1 MGINRLEITITLNK
15 RREEMKKKGFGKT
28 VVCWMLIL
36 AFGIALTGCG
46 ASMTEIKRVEAM
58 AQQALEN
65 SEAAKAACADDAQR
79 AQNAAARAENAAARA
94 ESAAGQAEQSAA
106 KAEAIFMKKMHK

>member
-1 MGINRLEITITLNK
+1 
-15 RREEMKKKGFGKT
+15 MKKKGFGKT

-36 AFGIALTGCG
+36 SFGIALIGCG
-46 ASMTEIKRVEAM
+46 ASKQDIMRVESM

-65 SEAAKAACADDAQR
+65 SEAAKAACAADAQR
-79 AQNAAARAENAAARA
+79 AQGAAVRAENAASRA
-94 ESAAGQAEQSAA
+94 ESAAAQAEQSAS

>member
-1 MGINRLEITITLNK
+1 
-15 RREEMKKKGFGKT
+15 MKKKGFGKS

-46 ASMTEIKRVEAM
+46 ASMTETKRVEAM
-58 AQQALEN
+58 AQQSLDN
-65 SEAAKAACADDAQR
+65 SEAAKAACADDAQK

-106 KAEAIFMKKMHK
+106 KAEAIFMKRMQK

>member
-1 MGINRLEITITLNK
+1 
-15 RREEMKKKGFGKT
+15 MKQKGFGKT
-28 VVCWMLIL
+28 VVCWMLIV

-46 ASMTEIKRVEAM
+46 ASMQEIQRVEAM
-58 AQQALEN
+58 AQQALDN
-65 SEAAKAACADDAQR
+65 SEAAKAVCADDAQK

-94 ESAAGQAEQSAA
+94 ETSAAQAEQAAA

>member
-1 MGINRLEITITLNK
+1 
-15 RREEMKKKGFGKT
+15 MKKKGLGKV
-28 VVCWMLIL
+28 VVCWMLII
-36 AFGIALTGCG
+36 AFCVALTGCG
-46 ASMTEIKRVEAM
+46 ATKHDIQRIEAM
-58 AQQALEN
+58 AQQALDN

-94 ESAAGQAEQSAA
+94 ETAAAQAEQAAA

>member
-1 MGINRLEITITLNK
+1 
-15 RREEMKKKGFGKT
+15 MKQKGFGKI

-36 AFGIALTGCG
+36 AFGLALTGCG
-46 ASMTEIKRVEAM
+46 ASMKEIQRVEAM
-58 AQQALEN
+58 AQQALDN
-65 SEAAKAACADDAQR
+65 SEAAKAACADDAER

-94 ESAAGQAEQSAA
+94 ETAAAQAEQAAA